1 MLGGHEK
8 KIDKDFENNPNSI
21 FALLGAIGSCVF
33 VVSMMLWGYF
43 APHYAS
49 TSSPHVSEVGHQV
62 SSGSP
67 SGRGSA
73 PGNGQTVVT
82 PSKQPSS
89 APSHGETHVT
99 KTEPTPTPSATPTPG
114 EPEPTP
120 SPSAAPTPEQQVY
133 VVQDGDTLSSISAAT
148 GVSVDRLAEANGIR
162 NVHLIYRGSALVIPQ
177 P

>member
-1 MLGGHEK
+1 MLGGQEK
-8 KIDKDFENNPNSI
+8 KTDKDFENNPNSI

-33 VVSMMLWGYF
+33 VASMMLWGYF

-49 TSSPHVSEVGHQV
+49 TSSPHGSEVGHQV

-67 SGRGSA
+67 SGRDSVSR
-73 PGNGQTVVT
+73 NEQTVVT
-82 PSKQPSS
+82 PSKESSS
-89 APSHGETHVT
+89 APSHENAHVT
-99 KTEPTPTPSATPTPG
+99 KT
-114 EPEPTP
+114 EPTP
-120 SPSAAPTPEQQVY
+120 SPSAAPTPGQQVY
-133 VVQDGDTLSSISAAT
+133 VVQDGETLSSISAAT

>member
-33 VVSMMLWGYF
+33 VASMMLWGYF

-49 TSSPHVSEVGHQV
+49 TPPPHISEVGHQV
-62 SSGSP
+62 SSHSP
-67 SGRGSA
+67 SGRDSA
-73 PGNGQTVVT
+73 PGNGQTVVP
-82 PSKQPSS
+82 PSKESSS
-89 APSHGETHVT
+89 APSHENAHVT
-99 KTEPTPTPSATPTPG
+99 KT
-114 EPEPTP
+114 EPTP

-133 VVQDGDTLSSISAAT
+133 VVQNGDTLSSISAAT

>member
-8 KIDKDFENNPNSI
+8 KRDKDFENNPNSI

-33 VVSMMLWGYF
+33 VASMMLWGYF

-49 TSSPHVSEVGHQV
+49 TSSPHVSEVGHQF
-62 SSGSP
+62 SSESP

-89 APSHGETHVT
+89 APSHENTHVT
-99 KTEPTPTPSATPTPG
+99 KT
-114 EPEPTP
+114 EPTP
-120 SPSAAPTPEQQVY
+120 SPSAAPTPGQQIY
-133 VVQDGDTLSSISAAT
+133 VVQDGETLSSISAAT

>member
-1 MLGGHEK
+1 MLGGQEK
-8 KIDKDFENNPNSI
+8 KTDKDFENNPNSI

-49 TSSPHVSEVGHQV
+49 TSSPHVSEVGYQV

-89 APSHGETHVT
+89 APSHENTHVT
-99 KTEPTPTPSATPTPG
+99 EIEPTPTPSTAPA
-114 EPEPTP
+114 PESTVG
-120 SPSAAPTPEQQVY
+120 QQVY
-133 VVQDGDTLSSISAAT
+133 VVQDGETLSSISATT

>member
-1 MLGGHEK
+1 MLGGQEK
-8 KIDKDFENNPNSI
+8 KTDKDFEDNPNSI

-33 VVSMMLWGYF
+33 VALMMLWGYF

-89 APSHGETHVT
+89 APSHEDTHVT
-99 KTEPTPTPSATPTPG
+99 KTEPTPTPSAAPA
-114 EPEPTP
+114 PESTVG
-120 SPSAAPTPEQQVY
+120 QQIY
-133 VVQDGDTLSSISAAT
+133 VVQDGETLSSISAAT

>member
-1 MLGGHEK
+1 MLGGQEK
-8 KIDKDFENNPNSI
+8 KTDKDFENNPNSI

-33 VVSMMLWGYF
+33 VASMMLWGYF

-49 TSSPHVSEVGHQV
+49 TSSPHGSEVGHQV

-67 SGRGSA
+67 SGRDSVSR
-73 PGNGQTVVT
+73 NEQTVVT
-82 PSKQPSS
+82 PSKESSS
-89 APSHGETHVT
+89 APSYGKTHT
-99 KTEPTPTPSATPTPG
+99 T

-120 SPSAAPTPEQQVY
+120 TSSAAPAPESTVGQQVY
-133 VVQDGDTLSSISAAT
+133 VVQDGETLSSISAAT

>member
-33 VVSMMLWGYF
+33 VASMMLWGYF

-49 TSSPHVSEVGHQV
+49 TSSPHGSEVGHQV
-62 SSGSP
+62 SSHSP
-67 SGRGSA
+67 SGRDSVSR
-73 PGNGQTVVT
+73 NEQTVVT

-89 APSHGETHVT
+89 APSHENTHVT
-99 KTEPTPTPSATPTPG
+99 KT
-114 EPEPTP
+114 EPTP

-133 VVQDGDTLSSISAAT
+133 VVQNGDTLSSISAAT

>member
-1 MLGGHEK
+1 MLGGQEK
-8 KIDKDFENNPNSI
+8 KTDKDFESNPNSV

-33 VVSMMLWGYF
+33 VASMMLWGYF

-49 TSSPHVSEVGHQV
+49 TPPPHVSEVGHQV
-62 SSGSP
+62 SSHSP
-67 SGRGSA
+67 SGRDSVSR
-73 PGNGQTVVT
+73 NEQTVVT

-89 APSHGETHVT
+89 APSHENTHVT
-99 KTEPTPTPSATPTPG
+99 ET
-114 EPEPTP
+114 EPTP
-120 SPSAAPTPEQQVY
+120 SPSAAPAPESTVGQRVY
-133 VVQDGDTLSSISAAT
+133 VVQDGETLSGISAAT

>member
-1 MLGGHEK
+1 MLSGHEK
-8 KIDKDFENNPNSI
+8 KMNEDFESNPNSI

-33 VVSMMLWGYF
+33 VASMMLWGYF

-49 TSSPHVSEVGHQV
+49 TSPPHVSEVGHQV

-67 SGRGSA
+67 SGRDSVSR
-73 PGNGQTVVT
+73 NEQTVVT

-89 APSHGETHVT
+89 APSHEDTHVT
-99 KTEPTPTPSATPTPG
+99 KTEPTP
-114 EPEPTP
+114 
-120 SPSAAPTPEQQVY
+120 SPSVAPTPEQQVY
-133 VVQDGDTLSSISAAT
+133 VVQNGDTLSSISAAT

-162 NVHLIYRGSALVIPQ
+162 NVHLIYRGSTLVIPQ

>member
-1 MLGGHEK
+1 MLGGQEK
-8 KIDKDFENNPNSI
+8 KIDKDFEDNPNSI

-33 VVSMMLWGYF
+33 VASMMLWGYF

-67 SGRGSA
+67 SGRDSA

-89 APSHGETHVT
+89 APSHEDTHVT
-99 KTEPTPTPSATPTPG
+99 KTEPTPF
-114 EPEPTP
+114 
-120 SPSAAPTPEQQVY
+120 PSAAPAPESTVGQQIY
-133 VVQDGDTLSSISAAT
+133 VVQDGETLSSISAAT
-148 GVSVDRLAEANGIR
+148 GVSVDRLAQANGIR

>member
-8 KIDKDFENNPNSI
+8 KMNKDFESNSNSI

-33 VVSMMLWGYF
+33 VASMMLWGYF

-67 SGRGSA
+67 SGRDSVSR
-73 PGNGQTVVT
+73 NEQTVVT

-89 APSHGETHVT
+89 APSHENTHVT
-99 KTEPTPTPSATPTPG
+99 KT
-114 EPEPTP
+114 EPTP

-148 GVSVDRLAEANGIR
+148 GVSVDRLAQANGIR

>member
-1 MLGGHEK
+1 MLGGQEK
-8 KIDKDFENNPNSI
+8 KTDKDFESNPNSI

-49 TSSPHVSEVGHQV
+49 TSSPHGSEVGHQV

-89 APSHGETHVT
+89 APSHENTHVT
-99 KTEPTPTPSATPTPG
+99 KTEPTP
-114 EPEPTP
+114 
-120 SPSAAPTPEQQVY
+120 SPSAAPAPESTVGQQVY
-133 VVQDGDTLSSISAAT
+133 VVQDGETLSSISAAT

>member
-33 VVSMMLWGYF
+33 VASMMLWGYF

-49 TSSPHVSEVGHQV
+49 TPPPHVSEVGHQV

-82 PSKQPSS
+82 PSKQASS
-89 APSHGETHVT
+89 APSHEDTHVT
-99 KTEPTPTPSATPTPG
+99 KT
-114 EPEPTP
+114 EPTP

-133 VVQDGDTLSSISAAT
+133 VVQNGDTLSSISTAT

>member
-1 MLGGHEK
+1 MLGGQEK
-8 KIDKDFENNPNSI
+8 KENRGFARDPDSI
-21 FALLGAIGSCVF
+21 FVLLGAIALCTF
-33 VVSMMLWGYF
+33 VVLMMLWGYF

-49 TSSPHVSEVGHQV
+49 TSSPHGSEVGHQV

-67 SGRGSA
+67 SGRDSVSR
-73 PGNGQTVVT
+73 NGQTVVT
-82 PSKQPSS
+82 PSKESSS

-99 KTEPTPTPSATPTPG
+99 KTELTPTPSATPTPG
-114 EPEPTP
+114 
-120 SPSAAPTPEQQVY
+120 QQVY
-133 VVQDGDTLSSISAAT
+133 VVQDGETLSSISAAT

>member
-1 MLGGHEK
+1 MLGGQEK
-8 KIDKDFENNPNSI
+8 KTDKDFESNPNSI

-33 VVSMMLWGYF
+33 VASMMLWGYIT
-43 APHYAS
+43 PHDAS
-49 TSSPHVSEVGHQV
+49 ASSPHGSEVGHQV

-67 SGRGSA
+67 SGRDSVSR
-73 PGNGQTVVT
+73 NEQTVVT

-89 APSHGETHVT
+89 VPSHEDTHVT
-99 KTEPTPTPSATPTPG
+99 ETEPTPTPSAAPTPG
-114 EPEPTP
+114 
-120 SPSAAPTPEQQVY
+120 QQVY
-133 VVQDGDTLSSISAAT
+133 VVQDGETLSSISAAT

>member
-1 MLGGHEK
+1 MLGGQEK
-8 KIDKDFENNPNSI
+8 KIDKDFEDNPNSI

-67 SGRGSA
+67 SGRDSA
-73 PGNGQTVVT
+73 PGNEQTVVT

-89 APSHGETHVT
+89 APSHEDTHVT
-99 KTEPTPTPSATPTPG
+99 KTEPTP
-114 EPEPTP
+114 
-120 SPSAAPTPEQQVY
+120 SPSAAPAPDGTVGQQIY
-133 VVQDGDTLSSISAAT
+133 VVQDGETLSSISAAT
-148 GVSVDRLAEANGIR
+148 GVSVDRLADANGIR

>member
-1 MLGGHEK
+1 MLGGQEK
-8 KIDKDFENNPNSI
+8 KTDKDFENNPNSI

-33 VVSMMLWGYF
+33 VASMMLWGYF

-67 SGRGSA
+67 SGRDSVSR
-73 PGNGQTVVT
+73 NEQTVVT

-89 APSHGETHVT
+89 APSHENTHVT
-99 KTEPTPTPSATPTPG
+99 KT
-114 EPEPTP
+114 EPTP

-133 VVQDGDTLSSISAAT
+133 VVQDGETLSSISAAT

>member
-1 MLGGHEK
+1 MLGGQEK
-8 KIDKDFENNPNSI
+8 KTDKDFENNPNSI

-33 VVSMMLWGYF
+33 VASMMLWGYF

-49 TSSPHVSEVGHQV
+49 MSSPHVSEVGHQV
-62 SSGSP
+62 SSHSP
-67 SGRGSA
+67 SGRDSVSR
-73 PGNGQTVVT
+73 NEQTVVT

-89 APSHGETHVT
+89 APSHENAHVT
-99 KTEPTPTPSATPTPG
+99 KT
-114 EPEPTP
+114 EPTP

-133 VVQDGDTLSSISAAT
+133 VVQNGDTLSSISAAT
-148 GVSVDRLAEANGIR
+148 GVSVDRLAEANDIR

>member
-1 MLGGHEK
+1 MLGGQEK
-8 KIDKDFENNPNSI
+8 KTDKDFEDNPNSI

-33 VVSMMLWGYF
+33 IVSLMLWGYF
-43 APHYAS
+43 TPHYAS
-49 TSSPHVSEVGHQV
+49 TSSPHGSEVGHQV
-62 SSGSP
+62 SSHSP
-67 SGRGSA
+67 SGRDSVSR
-73 PGNGQTVVT
+73 NEQTVVT

-89 APSHGETHVT
+89 APSHEDTHVT
-99 KTEPTPTPSATPTPG
+99 KT
-114 EPEPTP
+114 EPTP

-162 NVHLIYRGSALVIPQ
+162 NVHLIYRGSALVVPQ

>member
-21 FALLGAIGSCVF
+21 FVLLGAIGSCVF
-33 VVSMMLWGYF
+33 VASMMLWGYF

-49 TSSPHVSEVGHQV
+49 TLPPHVSEVGPQV

-67 SGRGSA
+67 SGRDSA

-89 APSHGETHVT
+89 ASSHENTHVT
-99 KTEPTPTPSATPTPG
+99 KT
-114 EPEPTP
+114 EPTP

-133 VVQDGDTLSSISAAT
+133 VVQNGDTLSSISAAT
-148 GVSVDRLAEANGIR
+148 GVSVDRIAEANGIR
-162 NVHLIYRGSALVIPQ
+162 NVHLIYRGSALLIPQ

>member
-8 KIDKDFENNPNSI
+8 KMNEDFENNPNSI

-33 VVSMMLWGYF
+33 VASMMLWGYF

-67 SGRGSA
+67 SGRDSVSR
-73 PGNGQTVVT
+73 NEQTVVT
-82 PSKQPSS
+82 PSKESSS
-89 APSHGETHVT
+89 APSYGETHVT
-99 KTEPTPTPSATPTPG
+99 

-133 VVQDGDTLSSISAAT
+133 VVQNGDTLSSISAAT

>member
-1 MLGGHEK
+1 MLGGQEK
-8 KIDKDFENNPNSI
+8 KIDKDFESNPNSI

-49 TSSPHVSEVGHQV
+49 ASSPHGSEVGHQV
-62 SSGSP
+62 SSHSP
-67 SGRGSA
+67 SGRDSVSR
-73 PGNGQTVVT
+73 NEQTVVT

-89 APSHGETHVT
+89 APSHEDTHVT
-99 KTEPTPTPSATPTPG
+99 KTEPTP
-114 EPEPTP
+114 
-120 SPSAAPTPEQQVY
+120 SPSAAPAPDGTAGQQVY
-133 VVQDGDTLSSISAAT
+133 VVQDGETLSSISAAT

>member
-8 KIDKDFENNPNSI
+8 KIDKDFEDNPNSI

-33 VVSMMLWGYF
+33 VASMMLWGYF

-49 TSSPHVSEVGHQV
+49 MSSPHGSEVGHQV
-62 SSGSP
+62 SSESP

-82 PSKQPSS
+82 PSKESS
-89 APSHGETHVT
+89 STPSHGETHVT
-99 KTEPTPTPSATPTPG
+99 KPEPTPTPSAAPTPG
-114 EPEPTP
+114 
-120 SPSAAPTPEQQVY
+120 QQIY
-133 VVQDGDTLSSISAAT
+133 VVQDGETLSSISAAT

>member
-1 MLGGHEK
+1 MLGGQEK
-8 KIDKDFENNPNSI
+8 KTDKDFEDNPNSI

-33 VVSMMLWGYF
+33 VASMMLWGYF

-67 SGRGSA
+67 SGRDSA

-89 APSHGETHVT
+89 TPSHEDTHVT
-99 KTEPTPTPSATPTPG
+99 KTEPTST
-114 EPEPTP
+114 
-120 SPSAAPTPEQQVY
+120 PSAAPAPESTVGQPVY
-133 VVQDGDTLSSISAAT
+133 VVQDGETLSSISAAT

>member
-8 KIDKDFENNPNSI
+8 KMNEDFENNPNSI

-33 VVSMMLWGYF
+33 VASMMLWGYF

-67 SGRGSA
+67 SGRDSVSR
-73 PGNGQTVVT
+73 NEQTVVT

-99 KTEPTPTPSATPTPG
+99 ETEPTPTPSAAPTPG
-114 EPEPTP
+114 
-120 SPSAAPTPEQQVY
+120 QQVY
-133 VVQDGDTLSSISAAT
+133 VVQDGETLSSISAAT

>member
-8 KIDKDFENNPNSI
+8 KTDKDFENNPNSI

-67 SGRGSA
+67 SGRDSVSR
-73 PGNGQTVVT
+73 NEQTVVT
-82 PSKQPSS
+82 PSKQLSS
-89 APSHGETHVT
+89 APSHENTHVT
-99 KTEPTPTPSATPTPG
+99 KT
-114 EPEPTP
+114 EPTP
-120 SPSAAPTPEQQVY
+120 SPSAAPTPGQQVY
-133 VVQDGDTLSSISAAT
+133 VVQDGETLSSISAAT
-148 GVSVDRLAEANGIR
+148 GVSVDRLAQANGIR

>member
-1 MLGGHEK
+1 MLGGQEK
-8 KIDKDFENNPNSI
+8 KTDKDFENNPNSI

-33 VVSMMLWGYF
+33 VASMMLWGYF

-49 TSSPHVSEVGHQV
+49 TSSPHGSEVGHQV
-62 SSGSP
+62 SSHAP
-67 SGRGSA
+67 SGRDSVSR
-73 PGNGQTVVT
+73 NEQTVVT

-89 APSHGETHVT
+89 APSHENTHVT
-99 KTEPTPTPSATPTPG
+99 KT
-114 EPEPTP
+114 EPTP

-133 VVQDGDTLSSISAAT
+133 VVQNGDTLSSISAAT
-148 GVSVDRLAEANGIR
+148 GVSVDRLAEVNGIR

>member
-1 MLGGHEK
+1 MLGGQEK
-8 KIDKDFENNPNSI
+8 KIDKDFEDNPNSI

-67 SGRGSA
+67 SGRDSVSR
-73 PGNGQTVVT
+73 NEQTVVT

-89 APSHGETHVT
+89 TSSHEDTHVT
-99 KTEPTPTPSATPTPG
+99 KT
-114 EPEPTP
+114 EPTP

-133 VVQDGDTLSSISAAT
+133 VVQDGETLSSISAAT

>member
-1 MLGGHEK
+1 MLGGQEK
-8 KIDKDFENNPNSI
+8 KTDKDFEDNPNSI

-33 VVSMMLWGYF
+33 VASMMLWGYF

-49 TSSPHVSEVGHQV
+49 TSSPHGSEVGHRV

-67 SGRGSA
+67 SGRDSA

-89 APSHGETHVT
+89 APSHGGTHVT
-99 KTEPTPTPSATPTPG
+99 ET
-114 EPEPTP
+114 EPTP

-133 VVQDGDTLSSISAAT
+133 VVQNGDTLSSISAAT
-148 GVSVDRLAEANGIR
+148 GVSVDRIAEANGIR

>member
-33 VVSMMLWGYF
+33 VASMMLWGYF

-89 APSHGETHVT
+89 APSHVETHAT
-99 KTEPTPTPSATPTPG
+99 KT
-114 EPEPTP
+114 EPTP

-133 VVQDGDTLSSISAAT
+133 VVQDGDTLSSISVAT

>member
-1 MLGGHEK
+1 MLGGQEK
-8 KIDKDFENNPNSI
+8 KIDKDFARDPDSI
-21 FALLGAIGSCVF
+21 FALLGAIALCTF
-33 VVSMMLWGYF
+33 VVLMMLWSYIT
-43 APHYAS
+43 PHQAS

-67 SGRGSA
+67 SGRDSA
-73 PGNGQTVVT
+73 PGNGQTVVS
-82 PSKQPSS
+82 PSKESSS
-89 APSHGETHVT
+89 APSHENTHVT
-99 KTEPTPTPSATPTPG
+99 

-133 VVQDGDTLSSISAAT
+133 VVQNGDTLSSISAAT

>member
-1 MLGGHEK
+1 MLGGQEK

-33 VVSMMLWGYF
+33 VASMMLWGYF

-49 TSSPHVSEVGHQV
+49 TSSPHVSEVRHQV

-67 SGRGSA
+67 SGRDSA
-73 PGNGQTVVT
+73 PVNGQTVVT

-89 APSHGETHVT
+89 APSHENTHVT
-99 KTEPTPTPSATPTPG
+99 KI
-114 EPEPTP
+114 EPTP
-120 SPSAAPTPEQQVY
+120 SPSAAPTPDQQVY
-133 VVQDGDTLSSISAAT
+133 VVQDGETLSSISAAT
-148 GVSVDRLAEANGIR
+148 GVSVDRLAEVNGIR

>member
-8 KIDKDFENNPNSI
+8 KMNEDFENNPNSI

-33 VVSMMLWGYF
+33 VASMMLWGYF

-67 SGRGSA
+67 SGRDSVSR
-73 PGNGQTVVT
+73 NEQTVVT

-89 APSHGETHVT
+89 APSHEDTHVT
-99 KTEPTPTPSATPTPG
+99 KT
-114 EPEPTP
+114 EPTP
-120 SPSAAPTPEQQVY
+120 SPSAAPTPGQQVH
-133 VVQDGDTLSSISAAT
+133 VVQDGETLSSISAAT

>member
-1 MLGGHEK
+1 MLGGQEK

-33 VVSMMLWGYF
+33 VASMMLWGYF

-67 SGRGSA
+67 SGRDSVSR
-73 PGNGQTVVT
+73 NEQTVVT

-89 APSHGETHVT
+89 APSHENAYVT
-99 KTEPTPTPSATPTPG
+99 EPEPTPTPSATPTPG
-114 EPEPTP
+114 
-120 SPSAAPTPEQQVY
+120 QQIY
-133 VVQDGDTLSSISAAT
+133 VVQDGETLSSISAAT

>member
-1 MLGGHEK
+1 MLGGQEK
-8 KIDKDFENNPNSI
+8 KIDKDFEDNPNSI

-33 VVSMMLWGYF
+33 VASMMLWGYF

-67 SGRGSA
+67 SGRDSA
-73 PGNGQTVVT
+73 PGNGQTVVS

-89 APSHGETHVT
+89 APSHEDTHVT
-99 KTEPTPTPSATPTPG
+99 KT
-114 EPEPTP
+114 EPTP

-133 VVQDGDTLSSISAAT
+133 VVQNGDTLSSISAAT
-148 GVSVDRLAEANGIR
+148 GVSVDRLAQANGIR

>member
-1 MLGGHEK
+1 MLGGQEK
-8 KIDKDFENNPNSI
+8 KTDKDFENNPNSI
-21 FALLGAIGSCVF
+21 FALLGVIGSCVF
-33 VVSMMLWGYF
+33 VASMMLWGYF

-49 TSSPHVSEVGHQV
+49 TSSPHGSEVGHQV

-67 SGRGSA
+67 SGRDSVSR
-73 PGNGQTVVT
+73 NEQTVVT

-89 APSHGETHVT
+89 APSHEDTHVT
-99 KTEPTPTPSATPTPG
+99 KTEPTPTPSAAPTPG
-114 EPEPTP
+114 
-120 SPSAAPTPEQQVY
+120 QQVY
-133 VVQDGDTLSSISAAT
+133 VVQDGETLSSISAAT